1 VLRHPRLSLV
11 VMLYVVRHARPL
23 VEPGVCYGA
32 TDVPADEPATHTA
45 AMALAQ
51 ALPPG
56 VRVQFSPMLRCV
68 QLAKGLQHLRPE
80 LLYHSDARLVEM
92 NFGQWEGQR
101 WDAINK
107 AEIDAWTNNFGDWRC
122 GGAENVSEVMARVAA
137 AWDAC
142 VADPTGQPTAWITHA
157 GVIRAVCLIAGG
169 QRAINRADQ
178 WPVDAPAWG
187 EFWQLT
193 ATAQRS

>member
-1 VLRHPRLSLV
+1 
-11 VMLYVVRHARPL
+11 MLYVVRHAPPL

-122 GGAENVSEVMARVAA
+122 GGAENVSDVMARVAA

-142 VADPTGQPTAWITHA
+142 VTNPTGQPTAWITHA
-157 GVIRAVCLIAGG
+157 GVIRAVCLIAVG

-178 WPVDAPAWG
+178 WPADAPDWG